1 MAQYKDD
8 NLYFTAAQMEPEMH
22 PLMQV
27 GMSLAPYGIMAAGS
41 YYAMYTP
48 LRANSN
54 MSLFDYAASMLR
66 EKAAKTPMGLANT
79 FRLPELMSFFT
90 SPEFKGMDV
99 SESSIS
105 PGRNVGKEIYG
116 SNFFKNKDQLKYLE
130 AVIGK
135 ETFDRISQ
143 RMTGDDFR
151 IVLEQGLEQRG
162 SASLVFEELE
172 YANRTVNNKV
182 IQDQVVKQ
190 AELLTDR
197 VTPFV
202 TLNYEPEILDLVEGK
217 RIEKQ
222 LQPIGRAAISNLDI
236 GVDPGNIFKYYEAG
250 GREVTSSVGF
260 VPSMTSNTQPGIQ
273 GLRNKSAV
281 ALSYLTAGMSRFNKV
296 VKATFEQV
304 PVLGNAT
311 EKTLEAI
318 GIKPYTSPTPF
329 YKQFMELGLKVSAI
343 GAAYMGV
350 RTIDHY
356 RRNFG
361 VAGHLLA
368 SASVSGLGAV
378 LAERALRGT
387 ALGADKS
394 LPTKVGL
401 GLFALQMFPGFSQGT
416 VEGIATSF
424 VNLDIMKAQVGRYT
438 GMSGY
443 RRTIEGLAPG
453 VSSLEVGAAVGLGL
467 VGASYFGLPH
477 YLARNNKAILP
488 DRLRNRISSS
498 SFTIPRKESE
508 VISQTIFEDFSPRV
522 PGSNIP
528 QKTGIYEKY
537 NQFEE
542 FLTSPEYK
550 KYFEKATKNKAYK
563 DMSSQERK
571 RLGSLLQGASGIIAD
586 TYNVSK
592 KEGRIIAN
600 KLFMGARTEGRVKF
614 YEEYVENNSVNNA
627 LVKSLEDINDRY
639 RGSGFFGKAL
649 NLLESTASKAYHAF
663 FGASLRGEDYES
675 SIKKMGGSTHL
686 RRAGI
691 LFGAGVLAQQLLTGG
706 LFGSMED
713 PEELKEIYEG
723 KKLVEIKKGRFWE
736 GGGTPYSGMETNYF
750 RPHQYHLLMTKSQEK
765 SVWGDE
771 HNVYNPISKFI
782 LKNFTYH
789 LEEKNYYERPYPITT
804 PGLEGLPVIGPL
816 LGMTVGS
823 LIKPAKFM
831 HEDEFMQ
838 VNAQGEVEFAYG
850 EEYGSPSSLGG
861 TPPGKPIT
869 PNNLLYR
876 IGQIQYQQRELEG
889 ITGYAKN
896 TLQRM
901 FTGRETLGT
910 MMPVMEDSG
919 RMDSSIL
926 NYWDMEM
933 GGALF
938 TSEPIR
944 RLLPRPKAEQET
956 YNPIM
961 NSMPSWL
968 PDRFRRGDP
977 YRNIP
982 MGHSRLPG
990 KGYEALYP
998 ELEGTP
1004 AEEYPLVHKYKILAD
1019 VAPKSA
1025 ETFKLRE
1032 RLMERRAAG
1041 GTTEFENQMI
1051 DQTLEVHRKQLS
1063 SIQDFEFHKNAIKI
1077 PGLSDVV
1084 SSAYKTGEKAIRKAV
1099 APAEYLVPGGFR
1111 PAQKLLGGTR
1121 DIVETYEYERLYGTP
1136 HAFWDAPIRDW
1147 IRPSLYS
1154 AANAMGYSGK
1164 PLHVQKREE
1173 VNEHFDK
1180 LQFIKYMSL
1189 AEKATN
1195 EKDKKRYLGLAT
1207 RTRSGVNPQ
1216 GDALSIYMALPE
1228 EEKKYFDAFASAN
1241 ASDRDRILE
1250 MMPEDQAALYTS
1262 IWNRIDT
1269 KQNSS
1274 LYSGSQA
1281 EVNEQELLNKSME
1294 LQQEM
1299 ELPPVDWV
1307 GWHKDVDI
1315 EDIKLKYISSLGEDI
1330 HDYNKF
1336 ENTLRRLDRRPY
1348 LEGSEDFI
1356 YIENM
1361 PDSTTAYNYM
1371 SNYNNVNMRELN
1383 ITNHRN
1389 MYDTSYASLTYNY
1402 DRTADVQEQILNALR
1417 Y

>member
-8 NLYFTAAQMEPEMH
+8 NLYFSAAQMEPEMH

-27 GMSLAPYGIMAAGS
+27 GMSLAPYGIIAGGS

-48 LRANSN
+48 LSSNSN
-54 MSLFDYAASMLR
+54 MSLFDYAASFIK
-66 EKAAKTPMGLANT
+66 EKAAKTPLGLGNT

-90 SPEFKGMDV
+90 SPEYKGMNV
-99 SESSIS
+99 SKSSINPS
-105 PGRNVGKEIYG
+105 KNVGKEIYE
-116 SNFFKNKDQLKYLE
+116 SNFFKNKDQIKYLK
-130 AVIGK
+130 AVIGEK
-135 ETFDRISQ
+135 TYNNINQ

-151 IVLEQGLEQRG
+151 IVLEQGLEERG
-162 SASLVFEELE
+162 TASLVFEELE
-172 YANRTVNNKV
+172 YVTKTVNNEI
-182 IQDQVVKQ
+182 IQEQTVKK
-190 AELLTDR
+190 AELLTNK

-202 TLNYEPEILDLVEGK
+202 NTNYEPEFFDLLEGK
-217 RIEKQ
+217 KIGKQ
-222 LQPIGRAAISNLDI
+222 IQPIGRAAISNVDI
-236 GVDPGNIFKYYEAG
+236 GVDPNNIFKYYQAG
-250 GREVTSSVGF
+250 GGEVTSNVGF

-273 GLRNKSAV
+273 GLKNRSAV

-304 PVLGNAT
+304 PILGSGV
-311 EKTLEAI
+311 EKGLGAM
-318 GIKPYTSPTPF
+318 GIKPYTGPRPF
-329 YKQFMELGLKVSAI
+329 YKQFMELGLKSSAI
-343 GAAYMGV
+343 GAAYMGL
-350 RTIDHY
+350 RTVDHY

-361 VAGHLLA
+361 VAGHLIA
-368 SASVSGLGAV
+368 STAVSGFGAM
-378 LAERALRGT
+378 LTEKALRETGIG
-387 ALGADKS
+387 LNRS

-416 VEGIATSF
+416 VEGVATSF
-424 VNLDIMKAQVGRYT
+424 VNMDIMKAQVGRYS

-453 VSSLEVGAAVGLGL
+453 ASSLEAGAAVGLGL

-477 YLARNNKAILP
+477 YLARKNKQILP
-488 DRLRNRISSS
+488 DKIRNRISSS
-498 SFTIPRKESE
+498 GFTIPRKESE
-508 VISQTIFEDFSPRV
+508 VISQTIYEDFV
-522 PGSNIP
+522 PKAQGGVTNP
-528 QKTGIYEKY
+528 KKGIYEKY

-542 FLTSPEYK
+542 VLSSKEYK
-550 KYFEKATKNKAYK
+550 KYFDDFVKNKSYQ
-563 DMSSQERK
+563 DMSSRERGK
-571 RLGSLLQGASGIIAD
+571 LSKLIQGASGIIAD
-586 TYNVSK
+586 KYNLSK
-592 KEGRIIAN
+592 KEGSIIAN
-600 KLFMGARTEGRVKF
+600 KLFLGARTEGRLKF
-614 YEEYVENNSVNNA
+614 YEEYVESNSVNSS
-627 LVKSLEDINDRY
+627 LVKSIEDINERY
-639 RGSGFFGKAL
+639 KGSGFFGKVL
-649 NLLESTASKAYHAF
+649 NFAETTASKAYHAF
-663 FGASLRGEDYES
+663 FGASLKGEEYES
-675 SIKKMGGSTHL
+675 AIKKMGGNTFL

-691 LFGAGVLAQQLLTGG
+691 LFGAGVLGQQLVTGG

-713 PEELKEIYEG
+713 PEDLKEIYEG

-750 RPHQYHLLMTKSQEK
+750 RPHQYHLLMTKSEEK
-765 SVWGDE
+765 SVWGEE

-789 LEEKNYYERPYPITT
+789 LEEKNYYDRPYPIST

-816 LGMTVGS
+816 LGMTIGS

-850 EEYGSPSSLGG
+850 EEYGSSSSLGG
-861 TPPGKPIT
+861 KPPGKPIV
-869 PNNLLYR
+869 PNNFLHRL
-876 IGQIQYQQRELEG
+876 GQIQYQQREIEG

-896 TLQRM
+896 VIQKS

-910 MMPVMEDSG
+910 MMPIMEASG

-926 NYWDMEM
+926 NYWDMEL

-968 PDRFRRGDP
+968 PGRFKRGDP

-990 KGYEALYP
+990 KGYEAIYP
-998 ELEGTP
+998 ELEGKP

-1019 VAPKSA
+1019 VAPKSS

-1032 RLMERRAAG
+1032 RLMEKRAAG
-1041 GTTEFENQMI
+1041 GTTEYENEMI

-1063 SIQDFEFHKNAIKI
+1063 SVQDFDFHKNAIRV
-1077 PGLSDVV
+1077 PGLSEI
-1084 SSAYKTGEKAIRKAV
+1084 SSNAYKTVEKITRKVA
-1099 APAEYLVPGGFR
+1099 APAEYLIPGGFR
-1111 PAQKLLGGTR
+1111 PTQKLLGGTR
-1121 DIVETYEYERLYGTP
+1121 GIVESYEYENLYGTP

-1154 AANAMGYSGK
+1154 AANAMGYQGK
-1164 PLHVQKREE
+1164 PGHVKRKEE
-1173 VNEHFDK
+1173 VNSHFDK

-1189 AEKATN
+1189 AEKASN
-1195 EKDKKRYLGLAT
+1195 EKDKKRYLSLAT
-1207 RTRSGVNPQ
+1207 RTRTGVNPQ
-1216 GDALSIYMALPE
+1216 GNALSLYMALPE
-1228 EEKKYFDAFASAN
+1228 EEKKYFDAFASASS
-1241 ASDRDRILE
+1241 SDRNRILE
-1250 MMPEDQAALYTS
+1250 IMPEDQAQLYTS

-1269 KQNSS
+1269 KQNAS
-1274 LYSGSQA
+1274 LYNSSQA
-1281 EVNEQELLNKSME
+1281 QYNEQELLNKSME
-1294 LQQEM
+1294 LQGEM

-1315 EDIKLKYISSLGEDI
+1315 EDIKLKYINSLGEDI

-1336 ENTLRRLDRRPY
+1336 ENSLRRLDRRSY
-1348 LEGSEDFI
+1348 LEGSEDFV

-1361 PDSTTAYNYM
+1361 PDSQSAYKYM
-1371 SNYNNVNMRELN
+1371 SNYKNINMRELN
-1383 ITNHRN
+1383 VTNQRN

-1402 DRTADVQEQILNALR
+1402 DRTDDIQQQILEALR